1 MKPVAVPALPL
12 QGIGRPRRA
21 ASHRRCVAGSE
32 FKAVGVGRLVRG
44 RSKELWCTVKT
55 ALKSLA
61 DRTNEWFSS
70 LVMIAWAATMALP
83 GDLLS
88 QPGFVAFHRFGMTE
102 AIWSFLF
109 AFVGTARSVA
119 FYINGRWPR
128 SPHIRMI
135 GALFG
140 AVSWIPVSVLLY
152 EAAGINN
159 IPITTGC
166 AVYALLAAFEL
177 FSINRAAFYARYH

>member
-1 MKPVAVPALPL
+1 MGEAL
-12 QGIGRPRRA
+12 
-21 ASHRRCVAGSE
+21 
-32 FKAVGVGRLVRG
+32 
-44 RSKELWCTVKT
+44 KT

-70 LVMIAWAATMALP
+70 LVMIAWGATLALP

-88 QPGFVAFHRFGMTE
+88 QPGFVAFRRFGMTE
-102 AIWSFLF
+102 ASWAALF
-109 AFVGTARSVA
+109 AFVGAARLVA
-119 FYINGRWPR
+119 LYINGRWPR
-128 SPHIRMI
+128 SPHIRMV

-140 AVSWIPVSVLLY
+140 AVSWVQVSVLLY

-159 IPITTGC
+159 TPVTTGC

-177 FSINRAAFYARYH
+177 FSINRAAFDARYHVS

>member
-1 MKPVAVPALPL
+1 M
-12 QGIGRPRRA
+12 R
-21 ASHRRCVAGSE
+21 
-32 FKAVGVGRLVRG
+32 
-44 RSKELWCTVKT
+44 T

-70 LVMIAWAATMALP
+70 LVMIAWAATMGLP

-102 AIWSFLF
+102 SAWSLLF
-109 AFVGTARSVA
+109 AFVGTARLVA
-119 FYINGRWPR
+119 LYINGRWPR
-128 SPHIRMI
+128 SPHIRMV

-140 AVSWIPVSVLLY
+140 AVSWVQVSILFY

-159 IPITTGC
+159 TPVTTGC
-166 AVYALLAAFEL
+166 MVYALLAAFEL
-177 FSINRAAFYARYH
+177 FSINRAAFDARYHIS

>member
-1 MKPVAVPALPL
+1 M
-12 QGIGRPRRA
+12 
-21 ASHRRCVAGSE
+21 
-32 FKAVGVGRLVRG
+32 
-44 RSKELWCTVKT
+44 KT

-70 LVMIAWAATMALP
+70 LVMIAWGATMALP
-83 GDLLS
+83 GDLLA

-102 AIWSFLF
+102 SFWAFLF
-109 AFVGTARSVA
+109 SIVGAARLVA
-119 FYINGRWPR
+119 LYINGRWPR
-128 SPHIRMI
+128 SPHIRMF

-140 AVSWIPVSVLLY
+140 ALSWVQVSILLY

-159 IPITTGC
+159 TPITTGC

-177 FSINRAAFYARYH
+177 FSINRAAFDARYHVS